1 MTKRLTSKD
10 YALLSAYMDGMLSPR
25 ERSKVEK
32 QLEAR
37 VEFRTALYELQQTR
51 KAMRSLPRKRVPRN
65 FLITPAMVQPRRAPF
80 AVGALRFSSAMAAI
94 AAVILTLFQLLP
106 SFQMAAAP
114 APELYAESTS
124 VAALQS
130 PAEAMD
136 SAPPIIQWGAPYA
149 GGMGGGG
156 AEGLAEPAP
165 LGMGQGGVGGGADAL
180 KEWVPTP
187 TEPAGSIELQS
198 ELTPTPYPT
207 PTPAPTPTPT
217 PTLVTLPL
225 DQAQPILGVAPEEEQ
240 GTVVNAEPAAR
251 DADLPPVNPP
261 RPGLVLQTAA
271 VILGALAVIFFVA
284 ALFLRRRFR

>member
-1 MTKRLTSKD
+1 MKKRLTNKD
-10 YALLSAYMDGMLSPR
+10 YALLSAYMDGMLSTR

-80 AVGALRFSSAMAAI
+80 AVGALRFSSALAAI
-94 AAVILTLFQLLP
+94 AAVILTLFQFLP

-114 APELYAESTS
+114 APDIYAESTS
-124 VAALQS
+124 VAALQA

-136 SAPPIIQWGAPYA
+136 SAPPIIQWGAPPYT

-165 LGMGQGGVGGGADAL
+165 LGMGQGGVGGGADAY
-180 KEWVPTP
+180 KEMEPQP
-187 TEPAGSIELQS
+187 TEPAGSIELLS
-198 ELTPTPYPT
+198 ESTPTPYPT
-207 PTPAPTPTPT
+207 PTPAPTPT

-240 GTVVNAEPAAR
+240 GKVINAEPADR
-251 DADLPPVNPP
+251 EMDLPPVNQP
-261 RPGLVLQTAA
+261 RPGLVLRTAA
-271 VILGALAVIFFVA
+271 VVLGALAVIFFSA
-284 ALFLRRRFR
+284 ALYLHRRYR

>member
-136 SAPPIIQWGAPYA
+136 SAPPIIQWGAPTP
-149 GGMGGGG
+149 G
-156 AEGLAEPAP
+156 AWAEAAPKGWRNLPRWEWGKGVLAAVRMPSRNGYPRRPNPPEGL
-165 LGMGQGGVGGGADAL
+165 
-180 KEWVPTP
+180 
-187 TEPAGSIELQS
+187 SC
-198 ELTPTPYPT
+198 
-207 PTPAPTPTPT
+207 
-217 PTLVTLPL
+217 
-225 DQAQPILGVAPEEEQ
+225 
-240 GTVVNAEPAAR
+240 NR
-251 DADLPPVNPP
+251 NRPP
-261 RPGLVLQTAA
+261 RRIPRPPLHPHPRPRQ
-271 VILGALAVIFFVA
+271 
-284 ALFLRRRFR
+284 RW